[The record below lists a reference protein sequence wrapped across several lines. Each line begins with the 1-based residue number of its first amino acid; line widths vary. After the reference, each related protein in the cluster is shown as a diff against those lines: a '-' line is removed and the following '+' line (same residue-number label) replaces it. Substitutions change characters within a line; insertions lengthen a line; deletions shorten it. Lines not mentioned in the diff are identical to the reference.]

1 MIFRL
6 IAIACVIFVPSLSNG
21 VETRWGGHL
30 RVQGS
35 LSMYDDSH
43 IIALSGKDSVY
54 ADWGADFRIK
64 GLVAFD
70 SPITIEVHYEA
81 GISGGDARDALNQ
94 LSPVAPGS
102 SMLLAPAP
110 TDETRFFNLT
120 SVEGEEKA
128 WVYYHRIDRMVAS
141 WEGDRATVRLGRQA
155 LSWGNGLV
163 FNPADLLNPFAPTDV
178 VRDYKIG
185 TDMVLFQTFG
195 RWMTDLQV
203 VYVPRRDRE
212 TGDIETDQSSIAAK
226 VRLQALTAE
235 WEFLAARH
243 YDETVIG
250 AGGSGYLG
258 GAAWRADA
266 LYIFLR
272 EEADRS
278 GYFTA
283 VVNLDYSWVLGKKN
297 WYGLV
302 ELYYNGL
309 GVRDPRDALKDPS
322 LVERVTRGELFTTGK
337 WYATGQLRFEYHPL
351 VNLYLSMIG
360 NISDGSL
367 LSQPRVTWDALQ
379 SLQVLIGADIP
390 LGSDNTEYGGIT
402 DPATQ
407 RTTSPPYRLYGVVT
421 WYF

>member
-6 IAIACVIFVPSLSNG
+6 IAIACVILVPSLSNG
-21 VETRWGGHL
+21 VEIRWGGHL
-30 RVQGS
+30 RGQGS
-35 LSMYDDSH
+35 LSMYDDGH

-54 ADWGADFRIK
+54 ADWGADFRLK

-70 SPITIEVHYEA
+70 APITIEVHYEA
-81 GISGGDARDALNQ
+81 GISGGDTRDALTQ
-94 LSPVAPGS
+94 LSPVAPCS

-155 LSWGNGLV
+155 ISWGNGLL

-178 VRDYKIG
+178 IRDYKIG

-195 RWMTDLQV
+195 GWMTDLQV

-212 TGDIETDQSSIAAK
+212 TGDIETDQSSMAAK
-226 VRLQALTAE
+226 VRLEALTAE

-243 YDETVIG
+243 YGETVTG
-250 AGGSGYLG
+250 AGVSGYLG

-266 LYIFLR
+266 LYTFLR
-272 EEADRS
+272 GEVDRS

-283 VVNLDYSWVLGKKN
+283 VANLDYSWVHGEKN

-302 ELYYNGL
+302 EFYYNGL
-309 GVRDPRDALKDPS
+309 GARDPRDALEDPS
-322 LVERVTRGELFTTGK
+322 LVERITRGELFTTGE

-367 LSQPRVTWDALQ
+367 LFQPRVTWDALQ
-379 SLQVLIGADIP
+379 SLQVLIAADIP

-402 DPATQ
+402 DPVTQ